1 MKGKALL
8 ALLLPLL
15 AALPVALSAPEAR
28 VVDPRY
34 SVPVAV
40 LPGQAFNATL
50 AGAESVAGAWLLA
63 PGANVSLR
71 VVGTWLQGGRLVV
84 QLEAPEGAEPGL
96 YDLCFGAGGVVCE
109 PRSVW
114 VLEREPEKLSIAHL
128 TDVHVEV
135 VVEGVRSTLYF
146 ETAVNL
152 VNSLPVDVVVF
163 TGDNVDI
170 GGDISSLKVF
180 RSLTNR
186 VVKPT
191 FVVPGN
197 HDHAQTDER
206 SFEELYYGVR
216 VGPANWY
223 RVVGPFLIVGLD
235 TGYAGYVDSSQLK
248 WLEGVLAAHA
258 GKVKVLLMHHPLF
271 RANLFREI
279 NGSWR
284 EIEKLQPYLYASWAN
299 RIDEAREL
307 LKLIEEY
314 GVSAVLAGHVH
325 TDGLVVY
332 NGRTWFVTTVTAC
345 GSGEYRGFKVVEVG
359 RDGSVK
365 VVGLPGRD
373 PMREQS
379 SFVLDGTLVRVVESP
394 DRMASTVIARLSPN
408 LGLDLPELSIFLLLN
423 ATQPAESYRV
433 YGNATFVKGLEILPY
448 GGFYAAKLALA
459 APKGVVTVTVA
470 SYEDREP
477 PTVSL
482 LMYTPM
488 RPVAGRDSVT
498 LYVKAG
504 DGGWGVKGVRVEY
517 EADSLKGAVEASETG
532 PGSFRAE
539 LPPLNVTKL
548 RVTAVA
554 VDFAGNT
561 ASDTVEKEHA
571 QLPKPEEQQ
580 AAQPS
585 QQQPS
590 QQQEQPAP
598 QAPAQ
603 PQPFPVQTLVAVAVV
618 AAVAVIAAA
627 VVVLRK
633 RAAKGR

>member
-15 AALPVALSAPEAR
+15 AALPVAFSAPGAR

-50 AGAESVAGAWLLA
+50 AGAESVTGAWLLA

-71 VVGTWLQGGRLVV
+71 VVGTWLQGGKLVV
-84 QLEAPEGAEPGL
+84 QLETPKGAKPDL
-96 YDLCFGAGGVVCE
+96 YDLCFSAGGVVCE

-114 VLEREPEKLSIAHL
+114 VLDREPEKLSIAHL
-128 TDVHVEV
+128 TDIHVEV
-135 VVEGVRSTLYF
+135 VVDGVRSTFYF
-146 ETAVNL
+146 ETAINL
-152 VNSLPVDVVVF
+152 ANSMPVDVVAI
-163 TGDNVDI
+163 TGDCVDI
-170 GGDISSLKVF
+170 GSDISSL
-180 RSLTNR
+180 RALRDLTNR
-186 VVKPT
+186 IRKPT
-191 FVVPGN
+191 LVVPGN

-206 SFEELYYGVR
+206 SFEELYYGVH
-216 VGPANWY
+216 VGPAHWY
-223 RVVGPFLIVGLD
+223 RVIGPFLVVGLD
-235 TGYAGYVDSSQLK
+235 TGYGGYVDSNQLR
-248 WLEGVLAAHA
+248 WLESVLAAHA

-271 RANLFREI
+271 RARLFREI

-307 LKLIEEY
+307 LRLIEEY

-373 PMREQS
+373 PMRERS

-394 DRMASTVIARLSPN
+394 DRRASTVIARLSPN

-433 YGNATFVKGLEILPY
+433 YGNATLVKGLEILPY
-448 GGFYAAKLALA
+448 GGFHAAKLALA

-470 SYEDREP
+470 CYEDREP
-477 PTVSL
+477 PAVSL

-498 LYVKAG
+498 LYVKAE
-504 DGGWGVKGVRVEY
+504 DGGWGVRGVRVEY
-517 EADSLKGAVEASETG
+517 EAGSLKGAVEARETG

-548 RVTAVA
+548 RVAAVA

-561 ASDTVEKEHA
+561 ASDTIEIEYA
-571 QLPKPEEQQ
+571 QPPKPREQQ

-603 PQPFPVQTLVAVAVV
+603 PQPSPVQTLVTVAVV
-618 AAVAVIAAA
+618 AAVAVIAVA
-627 VVVLRK
+627 VLRK
-633 RAAKGR
+633 RAAKR